1 MGVIKFKIITPKGL
15 FYEGEADIINLPL
28 TKGMT
33 GILPSHFPL
42 VSTIEIGEL
51 VFRYKGVSRTL
62 AISGGVLHVQ
72 KEETLILANSIEF
85 KEDIDLDRAKESEKR
100 AIERLE
106 KKDSALDIKRAEI
119 ALRKSL
125 NRIKIAEK

>member
-85 KEDIDLDRAKESEKR
+85 KEDIDLDRAKECEKR
-100 AIERLE
+100 ARERLE
-106 KKDSALDIKRAEI
+106 KKDSTLDIKRAEI
-119 ALRKSL
+119 ALRKAL

>member
-85 KEDIDLDRAKESEKR
+85 KEDIDLDRAIESEKR
-100 AIERLE
+100 ARERIE

-119 ALRKSL
+119 ALRKAL

>member
-1 MGVIKFKIITPKGL
+1 MGVIKFKVITPKGL

-100 AIERLE
+100 ARERIE

-119 ALRKSL
+119 ALRKAL

>member
-100 AIERLE
+100 ARERIE
-106 KKDSALDIKRAEI
+106 KKDSTIDIKRAEI
-119 ALRKSL
+119 ALRKAL

>member
-85 KEDIDLDRAKESEKR
+85 KEDIDLDRAKECEKR
-100 AIERLE
+100 ARERLE
-106 KKDSALDIKRAEI
+106 KKDSTLDIKRAEI
-119 ALRKSL
+119 ALRKAL
-125 NRIKIAEK
+125 NRIKSAEK

>member
-100 AIERLE
+100 ARERLE

-119 ALRKSL
+119 ALRKAL

>member
-100 AIERLE
+100 ARERLE
-106 KKDSALDIKRAEI
+106 KKDSTLDIKRAEI
-119 ALRKSL
+119 ALRKAL

>member
-100 AIERLE
+100 ARERIE
-106 KKDSALDIKRAEI
+106 KKDSTLDIKRAEI
-119 ALRKSL
+119 ALRKAL